1 MFTELLKGGTRDSF
15 HSAEHA
21 SLKSLH
27 QRAAPTHTRPDLG
40 SADSM
45 YTDVT
50 KVSVGLDGKETCLN
64 E

>member
-1 MFTELLKGGTRDSF
+1 MFTELLKGGTWDSF

-21 SLKSLH
+21 SLKSSTRGRHL
-27 QRAAPTHTRPDLG
+27 HTRADLG

-50 KVSVGLDGKETCLN
+50 TVSVS
-64 E
+64 